1 MQFTE
6 ALATLEAMPDKVRLF
21 LRDADE
27 AQLTKR
33 DPKKPDFFNLRE
45 HVAHLRD
52 VDVEAYEK
60 RVGLIL
66 EQEHPM
72 LADLD
77 GGRLAVERQ
86 YHLQDVGEAFEA
98 FAAARER
105 IVARLRA
112 AGEGSLGRTA
122 HLEGVGE
129 ITLGQL
135 LEIWIQHDREHL
147 SDLESLRNG

>member
-1 MQFTE
+1 MQFTD

-21 LRDADE
+21 IRDADE
-27 AQLTKR
+27 SQLTKR

-86 YHLQDVGEAFEA
+86 YHLQDVGAAFEA
-98 FAAARER
+98 FAAVCGAM
-105 IVARLRA
+105 
-112 AGEGSLGRTA
+112 LG
-122 HLEGVGE
+122 
-129 ITLGQL
+129 
-135 LEIWIQHDREHL
+135 
-147 SDLESLRNG
+147 